1 MSALTEWWTT
11 KAWPWLRKNW
21 WVVLLSPILFLPWL
35 VLSVVRALTAVPVP
49 ANPLGKAD
57 ERAKVEGAVRG
68 DVATREAAER
78 AETVEALEAKVES
91 SVSALEDR
99 QKQETPAMREDLTA
113 LAERL
118 KRK

>member
-1 MSALTEWWTT
+1 MNKLITWCKEIAL
-11 KAWPWLRKNW
+11 PWLRKNW

-49 ANPLGKAD
+49 ANPLGEAD

-68 DVATREAAER
+68 DVAAREAASR

-99 QKQETPAMREDLTA
+99 QEQETPAMREDLTA